1 MDPRRFYGGIHT
13 IVKDFPDS
21 SADEDLSDDEQLT
34 NRRRNVLPPLC
45 IPESEE
51 SESDS
56 DDNIPISHLASLS
69 TRTSRAEKPRWRDGF
84 LERAETDLQ
93 FTGDISLPLE
103 ITALNTPYQFFK
115 YLFTDD
121 IFLYISQETNKYA
134 VEKTTRKAQ

>member
-34 NRRRNVLPPLC
+34 NRDEMYYLLC

-84 LERAETDLQ
+84 WKELRL
-93 FTGDISLPLE
+93 IYSLLE
-103 ITALNTPYQFFK
+103 I
-115 YLFTDD
+115 
-121 IFLYISQETNKYA
+121 FLCL
-134 VEKTTRKAQ
+134 

>member
-84 LERAETDLQ
+84 WKELRL
-93 FTGDISLPLE
+93 IYSLLE
-103 ITALNTPYQFFK
+103 I
-115 YLFTDD
+115 
-121 IFLYISQETNKYA
+121 FLCL
-134 VEKTTRKAQ
+134 

>member
-45 IPESEE
+45 ESEE

-56 DDNIPISHLASLS
+56 DDNIPISHLALS
-69 TRTSRAEKPRWRDGF
+69 TRTSRAEKPRWRMDF
-84 LERAETDLQ
+84 WKELRL
-93 FTGDISLPLE
+93 IYSLLE
-103 ITALNTPYQFFK
+103 I
-115 YLFTDD
+115 
-121 IFLYISQETNKYA
+121 FLCL
-134 VEKTTRKAQ
+134 